1 MSNLPAKLTS
11 FWYPDALVV
20 FLRSFKN
27 TLILL
32 EEDLAIG
39 LMWRLLFV
47 PLFHDSTL
55 VGKGLSF
62 IFRILRILGGLFSVV
77 MVSLGFLI
85 LAMLWFL
92 TPFLVIAGI
101 LLSGFD
107 MFSYPALIDLSF
119 LPILSTLIL
128 LTGISIFLHN
138 YLYNPPKKVWQIKG
152 VSEIFQTTKLKKN
165 DVFWEKLLQSEE
177 VSKLLLS
184 LEVKK
189 EDLTDFKGVFTDRT
203 YDEVLKLA
211 KLTRAKYLTPAYFFV
226 SMLISI
232 PNIETGL
239 LKINLKSS
247 DFTSAL
253 VFLEF
258 IRNRWRKVYVWDE
271 DFSIRHL
278 KGVNRGWLGVPTPAL
293 DGVSLDITKE
303 ALRSRF
309 EGFLGREKIVDEVIT
324 ILSQDESRN
333 VLLVGPTG
341 AGKSA
346 LVNHLAK
353 LIIAGDAPEALATKR
368 IVQIDLVRLIAG
380 IGREGELA
388 SRIKEVLDEAEFA
401 GNIIIYLD
409 EIHNLGLGEVGD
421 NLNLYAMLTP
431 YFESS
436 KLQFLASTEAENYAR
451 VVEKN
456 SGLVGVFQ
464 KIELPP
470 ASKEETIE
478 ILKEQAVELIRYKG
492 IYLSYKAIKDLA
504 ELSSKLIH
512 DLVLPSSA
520 LKLLKESEVLAKEG
534 KITSE
539 IIKEVLERKIS
550 VPLVELDTGQKEMLL
565 KLEDIIHKRLIDQKE
580 AVKVVADTLRRSA
593 TSLREENRPIGSF
606 LFVGPTGVGK
616 TELSKTLAE
625 VYFKNPG
632 AYLRFDM
639 SEYQTE
645 QAVDRLIG
653 TAEIPG
659 ELTEAV
665 RNKPYCLLLLDEFE
679 KANPKILTLF
689 LQVLDDG
696 RLTGAD
702 GKTTDFTN
710 TIIIA
715 TSNAA
720 SLLIAEDLRRGYSVS
735 QIEPQVKEELLKL
748 YKPELVNRFDNIV
761 IFKPLAKADLEQIV
775 LIKLSELKKKLTD
788 QGYIVEFDASLI
800 GDLGRKG
807 FDPILGARP
816 LRRLIQDTIEAN
828 LSKMILENK
837 LVKGQ
842 SFKADSKLLGD

>member
-1 MSNLPAKLTS
+1 MSTLPIKLIQ

-20 FLRSFKN
+20 FLRSYKN

-39 LMWRLLFV
+39 LMWKLLFV
-47 PLFHDSTL
+47 PLFHDSTM

-62 IFRILRILGGLFSVV
+62 AFRISRILGGIFSAI
-77 MVSLGFLI
+77 MVSLGFLL
-85 LAMLWFL
+85 LALIWFL
-92 TPFLVIAGI
+92 APFLTLTGL
-101 LLSGFD
+101 LLSSFE
-107 MFSYPALIDLSF
+107 MFSYPALNDFSF
-119 LPILSTLIL
+119 LPVFSALIL
-128 LTGISIFLHN
+128 LTGVSIFLHN
-138 YLYNPPKKVWQIKG
+138 YLYNPPKRIWQIKG
-152 VSEIFQTTKLKKN
+152 ASEIFLTTLLKKN
-165 DVFWEKLLQSEE
+165 DVSWEKLLGTAE
-177 VSKLLLS
+177 VSSLLLN
-184 LEVKK
+184 LEAKK
-189 EDLTDFKGVFTDRT
+189 EDLASFKGVFTDRT
-203 YDEVLKLA
+203 FEEVLKLA
-211 KLTRAKYLTPAYFFV
+211 KLTRAKYLNPAYFFV
-226 SMLISI
+226 AMLISI

-239 LKINLKSS
+239 LKINLKTD
-247 DFTSAL
+247 DFIQAL
-253 VFLEF
+253 VFVEF

-278 KGVNRGWLGVPTPAL
+278 KGVNRGWLGVPTPTL
-293 DGVSLDITKE
+293 DSVSIDITKE
-303 ALRSRF
+303 ASRSKF
-309 EGFLGREKIVDEVIT
+309 EGFLGREKIVEEAVT

-333 VLLVGPTG
+333 VLLVGPVG
-341 AGKSA
+341 SGKSA
-346 LVNHLAK
+346 LVSHLAK

-388 SRIKEVLDEAEFA
+388 SRIKEVLEEAEFA
-401 GNIIIYLD
+401 GNIIIYID

-436 KLQFLASTEAENYAR
+436 NLQFLASTEAENYAR
-451 VVEKN
+451 VMEKN
-456 SGLVGVFQ
+456 SALVGVFH
-464 KIELPP
+464 KIELTP

-504 ELSSKLIH
+504 DLSSRLVH
-512 DLVLPSSA
+512 DLVLPASA
-520 LKLLKESEVLAKEG
+520 LKLLKEAEVLAKDNQ
-534 KITSE
+534 ITSE
-539 IIKEVLERKIS
+539 VIKAVLERKIS

-565 KLEDIIHKRLIDQKE
+565 QLEDIIHKRLIDQKE

-593 TSLREENRPIGSF
+593 TSLREEYRPIGSF

-632 AYLRFDM
+632 AFLRFDM

-645 QAVDRLIG
+645 EAVDRLIG
-653 TAEIPG
+653 TVEIPG

-710 TIIIA
+710 SIIIA

-720 SLLIAEDLRRGYSVS
+720 SLLIAQDLRRGYSVS
-735 QIEPQVKEELLKL
+735 QIEPQVKEELLKI

-788 QGYIVEFDASLI
+788 QGYLVEFDASLI
-800 GDLGRKG
+800 GELGRQG
-807 FDPILGARP
+807 FDPVLGARP
-816 LRRLIQDTIEAN
+816 LRRLIQDTVEAN

-837 LVKGQ
+837 LIKGQ
-842 SFKADSKLLGD
+842 AFKADTKLLG